1 VALAPYLLTSA
12 ILARKN
18 DLGES
23 MTRTDKA
30 YRPLS
35 FRALASLAAPVL
47 AIALTLAPARAEGPA
62 PAGAAQ
68 APDVNDNTVGIVA
81 GTVSG
86 TYIQFASD
94 LSNLLDAPGKLRIMA
109 VLGKGSMQNIE
120 DVLKVRG
127 IDLGIVQSDVLTYI
141 RKKGLY
147 PEAVNKLQYV
157 TKLYNEE
164 LHMLSRPEFQKLE
177 DLRGKKVNFGLPG
190 SGIAITC
197 AVLFDLL
204 NIKVDPTYDDPGL
217 AIEKLKRGEIA
228 ASAGVYGKPAK
239 IYDVVKAG
247 DKLKFLP
254 VPPTLELTE
263 VYFPSTLTAKDYPQ
277 LVAEGSSVE
286 TIAVGAVMIVY
297 GWEPNSFRYKKTARF
312 VDAFFANFE
321 TFQNPP
327 AHPKWREVSLI
338 TKVPGWTR
346 FPAAEDWL
354 KRAVSISAAGGGQS
368 SADADRA
375 SFQKFI
381 TEISGKGGAGNDDE
395 TRLKLFLAYEA
406 WKKKQA
412 AR

>member
-1 VALAPYLLTSA
+1 MKRNVAAYRFLPSRALALLAAPLLAFALTLTSA
-12 ILARKN
+12 Q
-18 DLGES
+18 
-23 MTRTDKA
+23 
-30 YRPLS
+30 
-35 FRALASLAAPVL
+35 
-47 AIALTLAPARAEGPA
+47 
-62 PAGAAQ
+62 AQ
-68 APDVNDNTVGIVA
+68 APNATAPAPDINDNTVGIVA

-94 LSNLLDAPGKLRIMA
+94 LSNLLDSPGKLRILA

-147 PEAVNKLQYV
+147 PEAANKLQYV

-164 LHMLSRPEFQKLE
+164 LHILTRPEYQKLE
-177 DLRGKKVNFGLPG
+177 DLSGKKVNFGLPG

-204 NIKVDPTYDDPGL
+204 KIKVDPVYDDPGL

-239 IYDVVKAG
+239 IYDVVKAK
-247 DKLKFLP
+247 DRLKFLP
-254 VPPTLELTE
+254 VPSTLELSE
-263 VYFPSTLTAKDYPQ
+263 IYFPSVLTANDYPQ
-277 LVAEGSSVE
+277 LISEGAKIE

-297 GWEPNSFRYKKTARF
+297 GWDPTSGRYKKVARF
-312 VDAFFANFE
+312 VDEFFANFE
-321 TFQNPP
+321 AFQKPP
-327 AHPKWREVSLI
+327 AHQKWQEVNLI

-354 KRAVSISAAGGGQS
+354 KRAVSVSAAGGGQS
-368 SADADRA
+368 SASADRVA
-375 SFQKFI
+375 FEKFLS
-381 TEISGKGGAGNDDE
+381 EISGKGKGAATDEE

-406 WKKKQA
+406 WKRKRKQ
-412 AR
+412 

>member
-1 VALAPYLLTSA
+1 MKRNVAAYRFLPSRALALLAAPLLAFALTLTSA
-12 ILARKN
+12 Q
-18 DLGES
+18 
-23 MTRTDKA
+23 
-30 YRPLS
+30 
-35 FRALASLAAPVL
+35 
-47 AIALTLAPARAEGPA
+47 
-62 PAGAAQ
+62 AQ
-68 APDVNDNTVGIVA
+68 APNATAPAPDINDNTVGIVA

-94 LSNLLDAPGKLRIMA
+94 LSNLLDSPGKLRILA

-147 PEAVNKLQYV
+147 PEAANKLQYI

-164 LHMLSRPEFQKLE
+164 LHILTRPEYQKLE
-177 DLRGKKVNFGLPG
+177 DLSGKKVNFGLPG

-204 NIKVDPTYDDPGL
+204 KIKVDPVYDDPGL

-239 IYDVVKAG
+239 IYDVVKAK
-247 DKLKFLP
+247 DRLKFLP
-254 VPPTLELTE
+254 VPSTLELSE
-263 VYFPSTLTAKDYPQ
+263 IYFPSVLTANDYPQ
-277 LVAEGSSVE
+277 LISEGAKIE

-297 GWEPNSFRYKKTARF
+297 GWDPTSGRYKKVARF
-312 VDAFFANFE
+312 VDEFFANFE
-321 TFQNPP
+321 AFQKPP
-327 AHPKWREVSLI
+327 AHQKWQEVNLI

-354 KRAVSISAAGGGQS
+354 KRAVSVSAAGGGQS
-368 SADADRA
+368 SASADRVA
-375 SFQKFI
+375 FEKFLS
-381 TEISGKGGAGNDDE
+381 EISGKGKGAATDEE

-406 WKKKQA
+406 WKRKRKQ
-412 AR
+412 